1 MDADT
6 TPTAAPLPEGE
17 YAIVELLGHTTL
29 IGRIDEVDRFGTK
42 MLQIEPIFAGQL
54 LGPVFQG
61 GGSIYR
67 LTPCSAEVAAS
78 KGATSEWQLPAPVRA
93 TIPVAMLPPPVADDD
108 EEPF

>member
-1 MDADT
+1 MDAGT
-6 TPTAAPLPEGE
+6 TPTTAPLPDGE

-29 IGRIDEVDRFGTK
+29 IGRIDEVDRFGTR
-42 MLQIEPIFAGQL
+42 MLQIEPIFAGKL

-78 KGATSEWQLPAPVRA
+78 KGATSEWQLPGPVRA
-93 TIPVAMLPPPVADDD
+93 TIPVAMLPPPTADD
-108 EEPF
+108 EESL